1 MPTFAIDR
9 GTDDLSPDPEK
20 YRHADP
26 LSLSAQGHDLTIY
39 PNGTN
44 RLDALCDLID
54 DTRETLHVFY
64 YMFQSDTA
72 GTRVRDRLAE
82 AAERGVDVQL
92 IVDRFGTDAE
102 EEFFQPIVDN
112 GGRFSI
118 FSPKKSRRYLI
129 RNHQKI
135 CVSDE
140 TIAMV
145 GGFNISDHYFNP
157 PPDNGWA
164 DLGVKMEGP
173 VVQDL
178 LKWYRQF
185 AKYARNDNT
194 QFRAIRR
201 LIEEWEPGDGKVRL
215 TIGGP
220 TRSSN
225 NWAKSVKRDLAKG
238 RKLDLVMA
246 YFSPPRSFRRLI
258 RKLANRGEARL
269 VMAGKSDNDAT
280 IAAARATY
288 GRMLRRGA
296 KIYEFQPTKLHMKLV
311 VIDDIT
317 YFGSSNFDHR
327 SLRLN
332 LEMMFRFEDAGLA
345 ECMRSL
351 IDRMQEASVHVTHDL
366 HRERRNPWTKF
377 KWWLGWSMVSVVDY
391 TVTRRLNVDVDDADD
406 RADDI

>member
-1 MPTFAIDR
+1 MIDF
-9 GTDDLSPDPEK
+9 DDDEVSTEADKYNDLDPF
-20 YRHADP
+20 
-26 LSLSAQGHDLTIY
+26 SLKAAGHDLTIY
-39 PNGTN
+39 PNGQN

-54 DTRETLHVFY
+54 ETQKTLHVFY
-64 YMFQSDTA
+64 YMFQSDDT
-72 GTRVRDRLAE
+72 GTRVRDHLVDAVK
-82 AAERGVDVQL
+82 RGVEVQL
-92 IVDRFGTDAE
+92 IVDRFGTDADR
-102 EEFFQPIVDN
+102 EFFEPIIEH

-140 TIAMV
+140 KIAMV

-157 PPDNGWA
+157 PPENGWC
-164 DLGVKMEGP
+164 DLGVKMTGP

-185 AKYARNDNT
+185 AEYACDDDT

-201 LIEEWEPGDGKVRL
+201 LITNWDAGDKKASL

-225 NWAKSVKRDLAKG
+225 DMAG
-238 RKLDLVMA
+238 RIKHDFAYARRLDMVMA

-258 RKLANRGEARL
+258 RKIADRGEVRL
-269 VMAGKSDNDAT
+269 VLAGKSDNDAT

-288 GRMLRRGA
+288 GRMLRHGA
-296 KIYEFQPTKLHMKLV
+296 TIYEFQPTKLHMKLIV
-311 VIDDIT
+311 VDDIV

-332 LEMMFRFEDAGLA
+332 IEMMFRFEDAEFA
-345 ECMRSL
+345 KVMRSL
-351 IDRMQEASVHVTHDL
+351 IGRMTRASVHVTHEL
-366 HRERRNPWTKF
+366 HRERRNIWTKF
-377 KWWLGWSMVSVVDY
+377 KWWLGWNMVSVIDY
-391 TVTRRLNVDVDDADD
+391 TVTRRLNVPVDSSDD
-406 RADDI
+406 